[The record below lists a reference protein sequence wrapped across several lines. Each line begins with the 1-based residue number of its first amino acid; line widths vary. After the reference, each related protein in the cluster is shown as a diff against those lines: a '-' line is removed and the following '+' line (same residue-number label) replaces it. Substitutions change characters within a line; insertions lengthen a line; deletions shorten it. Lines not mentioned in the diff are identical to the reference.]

1 MKYLVLAEY
10 YEKLYSTSKRLKK
23 TDILAELLRKTNK
36 KLLGDVILLVQGRV
50 FPIWD
55 SRVLGV
61 SDKLVLKVMASS
73 SGRESKEIIS
83 LWREIGD
90 LGEVAEKIF
99 TGKKQVTLFSKKLT
113 VEKVFSNL
121 EKLAL
126 IEGLSST
133 EKKLSLISELLGNS
147 SGIEAKYI
155 VRTVLGDLRVGIGE
169 GTLRDAI
176 VLAFLTKTKENTG
189 LVQRAYD
196 FTSDFSKVVEQVLS
210 GKKARIELFT
220 PLKVMLAIKAKD
232 VESVFDNLKK
242 VMIEHKFDGFRIQ
255 AHKRGSD
262 VRIFTR
268 RLDNVSKQFPD
279 LIQAIKKV
287 KGDFIIDGEAVGY
300 DPKTK
305 KHLPFQKISQ
315 RIKRK
320 FDIELTAKKLPV
332 ELNVF
337 DILYLNGESLIDK
350 PFEERR
356 KLIEKIIPKKPGLI
370 QVSTGIIT
378 DSVTKA
384 KKFYEDALKEG
395 FEGAMAK
402 NLEAPYK
409 PGARVG
415 HMLKLK
421 SIMETLDLV
430 IVGGEWGK
438 GKRSGWITSYTLACK
453 EGKEVGKV
461 GTGVKEKSE
470 GLTFEELTNLIKPL
484 VQEENGR
491 EVKIKPEIIV
501 EVAYEEIQKSPS
513 YSSEYALRFPRIL
526 RLRTDKKDV
535 SSIELVRSLYSSQ

>member
-1 MKYLVLAEY
+1 MKYSLISKY
-10 YEKLYSTSKRLKK
+10 YEKLYSTSKRLEK
-23 TDILAELLRKTNK
+23 TEILAELLKKTNK
-36 KLLGDVILLVQGRV
+36 NLLKQVILLVQGRV

-61 SDKLVLKVMASS
+61 SDKLVLKVMASA
-73 SGRESKEIIS
+73 SGRDSKEIIK

-90 LGEVAEKIF
+90 IGEVAEKIF

-121 EKLAL
+121 EKLAS

-133 EKKLSLISELLGNS
+133 DKKLSLISELLSNAS
-147 SGIEAKYI
+147 EKEAKYI

-176 VLAFLTKTKENTG
+176 VQAFLTKTKENTE

-196 FTSDFSKVVEQVLS
+196 FTSDFSKVIEQILS
-210 GKKARIELFT
+210 GKKAKIELFT
-220 PLKVMLAIKAKD
+220 PLKVMLAIKSKD
-232 VESVFDNLKK
+232 VETAFKTLKK
-242 VMIEHKFDGFRIQ
+242 AMLEHKLDGFRIQ
-255 AHKRGSD
+255 AHKKGD
-262 VRIFTR
+262 TVQIFTR

-279 LIQAIKKV
+279 LIKAIKKV
-287 KGDFIIDGEAVGY
+287 KGNFIIDGEAVGY
-300 DPKTK
+300 DPKTR

-320 FDIELTAKKLPV
+320 FDIEATAKKLPV

-337 DILYLNGESLIDK
+337 DILYYEGKSLIDK
-350 PFEERR
+350 PFKERR
-356 KLIEKIIPKKPGLI
+356 KIIEKIIPKKPGEI
-370 QVSTGIIT
+370 QVSTGLIT
-378 DSVTKA
+378 SSVDKA
-384 KKFYEDALKEG
+384 KKFYETSLKEG

-409 PGARVG
+409 PGTRVG

-421 SIMETLDLV
+421 SIMETLDLL
-430 IVGGEWGK
+430 IVKGEWGT

-453 EGKEVGKV
+453 NGKEIGKV

-484 VQEENGR
+484 IQEEKGR
-491 EVKIKPEIIV
+491 NVKIKPEIIV
-501 EVAYEEIQKSPS
+501 EVAYEEIQKSPG
-513 YSSEYALRFPRIL
+513 YSSGYALRFPRIL

-535 SSIELVRSLYSSQ
+535 SDIKLVESLYSSQ

>member
-1 MKYLVLAEY
+1 MLAEY
-10 YEKLYSTSKRLKK
+10 YEKLYSTSKRLEK
-23 TDILAELLRKTNK
+23 TDILAELLKKTNK
-36 KLLGDVILLVQGRV
+36 KLLTKIILLVQGRV

-55 SRVLGV
+55 SRVLGI

-73 SGRESKEIIS
+73 SGRESKEIIT
-83 LWREIGD
+83 LWRGIGD

-99 TGKKQVTLFSKKLT
+99 TEKKQVTLFSKKLT
-113 VEKVFSNL
+113 VETVFSNL
-121 EKLAL
+121 EKLSS

-133 EKKLSLISELLGNS
+133 DKKLGLISELLS
-147 SGIEAKYI
+147 DSTGIEAKYI
-155 VRTVLGDLRVGIGE
+155 IRTVLGDLRVGVGE

-176 VLAFLTKTKENTG
+176 VQTFLTKTKENTD

-196 FTSDFSKVVEQVLS
+196 FTSDFSKVVEQVIS
-210 GKKARIELFT
+210 GKKAKIELFT

-232 VESVFDNLKK
+232 VEAAFKTLNGKA
-242 VMIEHKFDGFRIQ
+242 MIEHKFDGFRIQ
-255 AHKRGSD
+255 AHKKGNN
-262 VRIFTR
+262 VQIFTR
-268 RLDNVSKQFPD
+268 RLDNVNKQFPE

-287 KGDFIIDGEAVGY
+287 KGNFIIDGEAVGY

-320 FDIELTAKKLPV
+320 FDIELIAKKLPI

-337 DILYLNGESLIDK
+337 DILYLNGKSLIDK
-350 PFEERR
+350 PFKERR
-356 KLIEKIIPKKPGLI
+356 KLIEKIIPKKPGEI

-402 NLEAPYK
+402 DLEAPYK

-453 EGKEVGKV
+453 AGSLFKEIGKV

-491 EVKIKPEIIV
+491 EVKIKPKIII

-513 YSSEYALRFPRIL
+513 YSSGYALRFPRIL

-535 SSIELVRSLYSSQ
+535 SSIELVRDLYSSQ